1 MKQRI
6 STRAVVLGG
15 VVLALLLAAVVSF
28 YASGSPD
35 GLERVAENLG
45 FAGTAGEHAA
55 GDSPLADYGV
65 SGIGD
70 ARLSGGLAGVIGVC
84 VVGIVMYGLTR
95 LLRRSDSDST
105 ED

>member
-6 STRAVVLGG
+6 STRAVVLAG
-15 VVLALLLAAVVSF
+15 VTIALLLAAVVSY

-45 FAGTAGEHAA
+45 FAGTADEHAA
-55 GDSPLADYGV
+55 GNSPLADYGV

-70 ARLSGGLAGVIGVC
+70 ARLSGGLAGIIGIS

-95 LLRRSDSDST
+95 LLRRGDADST

>member
-6 STRAVVLGG
+6 STRTVVIGG
-15 VVLALLLAAVVSF
+15 VAVALVLAAMVSY

-55 GDSPLADYGV
+55 GDSPFADYGV
-65 SGIGD
+65 SGIGN
-70 ARLSGGLAGVIGVC
+70 ARLSGGLAGVIGIA
-84 VVGIVMYGLTR
+84 VVGLVMYGLTR
-95 LLRRSDSDST
+95 VLRRGGSDST